1 MQRYHILNF
10 HKEDMQLKKANW
22 TVHSIP
28 LKLIQGGWKKGK
40 GLVHL
45 KITTNCGVRTI
56 MAGRN
61 FAVLY

>member
-1 MQRYHILNF
+1 
-10 HKEDMQLKKANW
+10 MQLKKANW

-40 GLVHL
+40 GLVDL
-45 KITTNCGVRTI
+45 KITTNHGVRTI